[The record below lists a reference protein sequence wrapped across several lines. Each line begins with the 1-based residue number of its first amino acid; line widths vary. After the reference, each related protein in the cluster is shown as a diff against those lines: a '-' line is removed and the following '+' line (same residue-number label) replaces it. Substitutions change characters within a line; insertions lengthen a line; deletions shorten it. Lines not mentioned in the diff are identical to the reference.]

1 MIIIKSKREIELMRE
16 PCKVT
21 AEMLEDLAGFIRPG
35 VSTMDISEFVEK
47 RITGH
52 GMTPT
57 FKGYGGFPEAAC
69 VSVNEEVIHGI
80 PNASRKLKEGDIVSI
95 DVGATYKG
103 YNSDAARTY
112 PVGVIS
118 AEDQKLI
125 DVTRQSF
132 FEGIKYAMEGFRIGD
147 IGHAVQQYAESFGMG
162 VIRDYTGHGTG
173 TRLHEDPFIPNYG
186 KPGKGAKIE
195 RNMTLAI
202 EPMIALGSY
211 DVRVLGNEW
220 TVVTVD
226 GRKAAH
232 YENTILV
239 TDGEPEILTLQ

>member
-1 MIIIKSKREIELMRE
+1 
-16 PCKVT
+16 
-21 AEMLEDLAGFIRPG
+21 MLEDLAGFIRPG

-173 TRLHEDPFIPNYG
+173 TKLHEDPYIPNYG

-202 EPMIALGSY
+202 EPMLALGTY
-211 DVRVLGNEW
+211 NVRVLGNEW
-220 TVVTVD
+220 TVVTAD
-226 GRKAAH
+226 GRRAAH

>member
-1 MIIIKSKREIELMRE
+1 MIIIKSKREIELMRD

-21 AEMLEDLAGFIRPG
+21 AELLDDLAGFIRPG
-35 VSTMDISEFVEK
+35 ISTMDIGEFVEK

-57 FKGYGGFPEAAC
+57 FKGYGGFPAAAC

-80 PNASRKLKEGDIVSI
+80 PNAARKLREGDIVSI